1 MNFVINRA
9 RGGKSLN
16 WDKLFAMQFDLDEY
30 IKKNHQLENDTF
42 FEEKFLALLVEL
54 GELANETRCFKY
66 WSMKKSS
73 DREIV
78 LEEYVD
84 NIHFILSLGIEKQY
98 QFSNV
103 TVKPSNLTKTKQFN
117 KVFLKAIQFYETQTE
132 ENYIQMVESYLQ
144 LANLLG
150 FTENDI
156 FAAYIEKNEVNYERQ
171 KSGY

>member
-1 MNFVINRA
+1 M
-9 RGGKSLN
+9 N
-16 WDKLFAMQFDLDEY
+16 WDKLFTMQYELDEY
-30 IKKNHQLENDTF
+30 IKKNHQLENQSF

-66 WSMKKSS
+66 WSTKKSS
-73 DREIV
+73 DKEIV

-84 NIHFILSLGIEKQY
+84 NIHFILSLGIEKEF
-98 QFSNV
+98 QFSSI
-103 TVKPSNLTKTKQFN
+103 TVEPIDQNKTKQFN
-117 KVFLKAIQFYETQTE
+117 TVFLRAVQFYQEQSE
-132 ENYIQMVESYLQ
+132 ENYIKMVESYLQ

-156 FAAYIEKNEVNYERQ
+156 FNAYIEKNEVNYERQ

>member
-1 MNFVINRA
+1 M
-9 RGGKSLN
+9 N
-16 WDKLFAMQFDLDEY
+16 WDKLFEMQYDLDQY
-30 IKKNHQLENDTF
+30 IIKNHNLDHKSF

-66 WSMKKSS
+66 WSTKKSS
-73 DREIV
+73 DKKVV

-84 NIHFILSLGIEKQY
+84 NIHFLLSLGIEKNY
-98 QFSNV
+98 QFSSVMVSPVNEY
-103 TVKPSNLTKTKQFN
+103 KTKQFN
-117 KVFLKAIQFYETQTE
+117 NVFVKAIQFYNEQTE
-132 ENYIQMVESYLQ
+132 ENYIKMVEAYLQ

-150 FTENDI
+150 FNERDI